1 MRVLIVTSKW
11 AVIEQEIDGGCMT
24 ACNVLEAISS
34 KSVVDI
40 LLSDKYKNIEING
53 INKYFYYSTDEDIIK
68 NYNGD
73 NKFLCRIKIS
83 RLVASILYKIH
94 GLYDKIIII
103 HTFHAFEICKTIEK
117 KVLDKIILFPMLLTP
132 SYLKSGEN
140 IPKIYVNYEKKTL
153 RSVFKIITP
162 SIFECNQIRTIYKIE
177 PHRVVCIPRYV
188 SSQFNFS
195 SHIIE
200 FNKPIKICYVAS
212 IKKQKQNIKA
222 LELLKLLLKQGLNA
236 HLYLVGAIH
245 DFSEYLKI
253 LTYIDNNYLREN
265 VTILQQLSQ
274 KKVNELFSQTL
285 INISVSR
292 CETFGRSIIEG
303 LYTGLPAFVLKS
315 AECFE
320 SLVGDCNG
328 IEYFDNI
335 EDMASRIKFL
345 YGNINYYKELCEQAL
360 FFAAQFSES
369 NIKPLLQKEILCQI

>member
-1 MRVLIVTSKW
+1 MKTNKCD
-11 AVIEQEIDGGCMT
+11 ATGKP
-24 ACNVLEAISS
+24 LETIAITQISS
-34 KSVVDI
+34 HIDDLINAVPFENTWMYKKISNMLYIPVCKEGAPEDWFFLPSVHIDLI
-40 LLSDKYKNIEING
+40 SDKYKNIEING

-200 FNKPIKICYVAS
+200 FNKPIK
-212 IKKQKQNIKA
+212 
-222 LELLKLLLKQGLNA
+222 
-236 HLYLVGAIH
+236 
-245 DFSEYLKI
+245 
-253 LTYIDNNYLREN
+253 NNNEN
-265 VTILQQLSQ
+265 
-274 KKVNELFSQTL
+274 
-285 INISVSR
+285 
-292 CETFGRSIIEG
+292 
-303 LYTGLPAFVLKS
+303 
-315 AECFE
+315 
-320 SLVGDCNG
+320 
-328 IEYFDNI
+328 
-335 EDMASRIKFL
+335 
-345 YGNINYYKELCEQAL
+345 
-360 FFAAQFSES
+360 
-369 NIKPLLQKEILCQI
+369 